1 MSYYPDDDESADEVP
16 WAPPPDYF
24 VLKTEDFVMKSE
36 GFTHPENSNK
46 GLIFGVGRVP
56 PDWAKESRRDLDH
69 TNNLFTEDRQL
80 IENELCWH
88 CGLTA
93 YQQVFTSYSPPL
105 KILSTKANSGLWAMG
120 SNWLLKDFPNDG
132 CSPGNDY
139 ITHKFLRSQLGPE
152 APLISDMQLP
162 LAEILH
168 LLSKKAS
175 DDLSEQLF
183 QFLRQIR
190 RFTALGA
197 QKVDGGKLEDRI
209 LGACEGIGYR
219 PVCKRIGFTTDEWF
233 ENIAEELRM
242 GLSKIHKTSDP
253 LIIDKEFQKL
263 KDNFPKPEPYVLTH
277 CDLTEGNIIIKD
289 GKISAIID
297 WEHAGYYPWWVER
310 YIATGLRSSAITLSA
325 LPRLEPCMSDVEFRK
340 AVLYK
345 LAPVRE
351 AWNACKKE
359 HPGNYDGWQRP
370 PFSKGSP

>member
-1 MSYYPDDDESADEVP
+1 MNCA
-16 WAPPPDYF
+16 
-24 VLKTEDFVMKSE
+24 
-36 GFTHPENSNK
+36 G
-46 GLIFGVGRVP
+46 I
-56 PDWAKESRRDLDH
+56 
-69 TNNLFTEDRQL
+69 
-80 IENELCWH
+80 
-88 CGLTA
+88 
-93 YQQVFTSYSPPL
+93 VFTSYSPPL

-152 APLISDMQLP
+152 APLISDMQLVNKP
-162 LAEILH
+162 N
-168 LLSKKAS
+168 KKT
-175 DDLSEQLF
+175 
-183 QFLRQIR
+183 

-297 WEHAGYYPWWVER
+297 WEHAGYYPC
-310 YIATGLRSSAITLSA
+310 SAITLSA